1 MANSEMALLTEKRL
15 KEMEAEMNR
24 FEQEILVPKDF
35 DAGGRRMIIG
45 AGTFNKVKA
54 QIRGGD
60 DQPPLKMARPDG
72 PGPGPGPHSGPKPS
86 NSEGPQ
92 YSDPNIPLS
101 VLAAPPP
108 PPPSLM
114 SSSSRSSS
122 SGVPNLAPPPP
133 PPPSMRP
140 NLPFVPHQIR
150 HRMPPPPPPHAGPPG
165 QGLPR
170 PPHHFMGG
178 QSGHDPYSGGY
189 QGPPHSQ
196 PMLHRGPP
204 MRPPYGGPGPQGP
217 MPMGP
222 NPPYHG
228 GPPMEQKKDPVI
240 EKPRVVYSSA
250 PIINKP
256 EKKKKRKKDN
266 SEEGGGGNNMVTGD
280 QSKVGPPVDIAP
292 SGSFIPPPEV
302 MTHEQIHEP
311 EPVLETVTKKEK
323 KEKKPKK
330 IIRTAAGETWED
342 HSLEEW
348 EKDDFRIFCGD
359 LGNEVTEEVLARA
372 FSRYPSFLKSKVV
385 RDKRTN
391 KTKGYGFVSFK
402 DPNDF
407 VQAMREMNGKYVG
420 NRPIK
425 LRKSAWK
432 DRNIEIVRKKEKEK
446 KRLGLR

>member
-24 FEQEILVPKDF
+24 FEREILVPKDLE
-35 DAGGRRMIIG
+35 AGGPRMIIG

-54 QIRGGD
+54 KIGGNEE
-60 DQPPLKMARPDG
+60 PPHKMSRRDG
-72 PGPGPGPHSGPKPS
+72 PSQASQQVPKPTH
-86 NSEGPQ
+86 SEGPQ

-108 PPPSLM
+108 PPPSLV
-114 SSSSRSSS
+114 SSPAPSSS
-122 SGVPNLAPPPP
+122 SGVSNLAPPPP

-150 HRMPPPPPPHAGPPG
+150 QRMPPPPPPPSGPPG
-165 QGLPR
+165 QGPPR

-178 QSGHDPYSGGY
+178 QSGPDPYSGGY
-189 QGPPHSQ
+189 QGPPHHHSQ
-196 PMLHRGPP
+196 GPPHPHSMQNRGPM
-204 MRPPYGGPGPQGP
+204 MRPPFGGPGPQGP
-217 MPMGP
+217 MPP
-222 NPPYHG
+222 FHG
-228 GPPMEQKKDPVI
+228 GPPMEQKKDP
-240 EKPRVVYSSA
+240 EKPRIVYSSA
-250 PIINKP
+250 PVINKP
-256 EKKKKRKKDN
+256 EKKKKKKKEDD
-266 SEEGGGGNNMVTGD
+266 GGQQGGTPD
-280 QSKVGPPVDIAP
+280 PSKAGPSMGAAP
-292 SGSFIPPPEV
+292 AVMPMPQPEIKV
-302 MTHEQIHEP
+302 QEHIHEP
-311 EPVLETVTKKEK
+311 DPVVETLPKKEK

-342 HSLEEW
+342 PSLEEW

-359 LGNEVTEEVLARA
+359 LGNEVTDEVLARA
-372 FSRYPSFLKSKVV
+372 FSRYPSFVKSKVV

-425 LRKSAWK
+425 LRKSTWK

>member
-1 MANSEMALLTEKRL
+1 MANSDMALLTEKRL

-35 DAGGRRMIIG
+35 EAGGSRMIIG

-54 QIRGGD
+54 QITGND
-60 DQPPLKMARPDG
+60 EPPHKMAR
-72 PGPGPGPHSGPKPS
+72 H
-86 NSEGPQ
+86 EGPPQGPPPRAKPPHPEGSQ

-114 SSSSRSSS
+114 SSSRPTS
-122 SGVPNLAPPPP
+122 SGVSNLAPPPP
-133 PPPSMRP
+133 PPPAMRP

-150 HRMPPPPPPHAGPPG
+150 QRMPPPPPPPSGPPV
-165 QGLPR
+165 QGPPR
-170 PPHHFMGG
+170 PPPHFMGG
-178 QSGHDPYSGGY
+178 QGGPDPYSGGY
-189 QGPPHSQ
+189 QGPPHPHSM
-196 PMLHRGPP
+196 PNRGPM
-204 MRPPYGGPGPQGP
+204 MRPPYGGLGPQGP
-217 MPMGP
+217 MPP
-222 NPPYHG
+222 FHG
-228 GPPMEQKKDPVI
+228 GPPMEQKKEPMI

-250 PIINKP
+250 PVINKP
-256 EKKKKRKKDN
+256 EKKKKKKKE
-266 SEEGGGGNNMVTGD
+266 EEGGPQGDTGD
-280 QSKVGPPVDIAP
+280 QSKVGPSGGIVPAMMPVP
-292 SGSFIPPPEV
+292 QPEV
-302 MTHEQIHEP
+302 KVHEPIHEP
-311 EPVLETVTKKEK
+311 EPVMEVVPKREK

-342 HSLEEW
+342 PSLEEW

-359 LGNEVTEEVLARA
+359 LGNEVTDEVLARA

-425 LRKSAWK
+425 LRKSSWR
-432 DRNIEIVRKKEKEK
+432 DRNIEIVRKKDKEK

>member
-1 MANSEMALLTEKRL
+1 MANSDMALLTEKRL

-35 DAGGRRMIIG
+35 EAGGSRMIIG

-54 QIRGGD
+54 RITGNEE
-60 DQPPLKMARPDG
+60 PPHKMARHEG
-72 PGPGPGPHSGPKPS
+72 PPQGPPPGAKPS
-86 NSEGPQ
+86 HPEGSQ

-114 SSSSRSSS
+114 SSSRPSS
-122 SGVPNLAPPPP
+122 SGVSNLAPPPP
-133 PPPSMRP
+133 PPPAMRP

-150 HRMPPPPPPHAGPPG
+150 QRMPPPPPPPSGPPM
-165 QGLPR
+165 QGPPR
-170 PPHHFMGG
+170 PPPHFMGG
-178 QSGHDPYSGGY
+178 QSGPDHYSGGY
-189 QGPPHSQ
+189 QGPPHPHSM
-196 PMLHRGPP
+196 PNRGPM

-217 MPMGP
+217 MPP
-222 NPPYHG
+222 FHG
-228 GPPMEQKKDPVI
+228 GPHMEQKKEPMI

-250 PIINKP
+250 PVINKP
-256 EKKKKRKKDN
+256 EKKKKKKKE
-266 SEEGGGGNNMVTGD
+266 EEGGPQGDTGD
-280 QSKVGPPVDIAP
+280 QSKGGP
-292 SGSFIPPPEV
+292 SGGIVTAMMPVPQPEV
-302 MTHEQIHEP
+302 KVPEPIHEP
-311 EPVLETVTKKEK
+311 EPVIETVPKREK

-342 HSLEEW
+342 PSLEEW

-359 LGNEVTEEVLARA
+359 LGNEVTDEVLARA

-425 LRKSAWK
+425 LRKSSWR
-432 DRNIEIVRKKEKEK
+432 DRNIEIVRKKDKEK

>member
-24 FEQEILVPKDF
+24 FEQEILVPKEYEV
-35 DAGGRRMIIG
+35 GGHRMIIG

-54 QIRGGD
+54 QIRGGPD
-60 DQPPLKMARPDG
+60 EPPHKMVRHE
-72 PGPGPGPHSGPKPS
+72 GPGPGPHPGPKPPQPES
-86 NSEGPQ
+86 SQ

-108 PPPSLM
+108 PPPSLI
-114 SSSSRSSS
+114 SSSGPSSSS

-133 PPPSMRP
+133 PPPAMRP

-150 HRMPPPPPPHAGPPG
+150 QRMPPPPPPHAGPPG
-165 QGLPR
+165 QGPPR
-170 PPHHFMGG
+170 PPPPFMGG
-178 QSGHDPYSGGY
+178 QGGPGPYSGGF
-189 QGPPHSQ
+189 QGPPHPQ
-196 PMLHRGPP
+196 PMPNRGPP

-217 MPMGP
+217 MPIGP
-222 NPPYHG
+222 NPPFHG
-228 GPPMEQKKDPVI
+228 GPPVEQKKDPVI
-240 EKPRVVYSSA
+240 EKPKVVYSSA
-250 PIINKP
+250 PVINKP
-256 EKKKKRKKDN
+256 EKKKKKKKDN
-266 SEEGGGGNNMVTGD
+266 SEEGGSQGETGNQNKTGPPGGNVPTVT
-280 QSKVGPPVDIAP
+280 PVP
-292 SGSFIPPPEV
+292 QPEV
-302 MTHEQIHEP
+302 VTHVPEP
-311 EPVLETVTKKEK
+311 EPVVEVVPKKEK

-342 HSLEEW
+342 QSLEEW

-359 LGNEVTEEVLARA
+359 LGNEVTDEVLARA

-425 LRKSAWK
+425 LRKSSWK